1 MIFPLKTKTTSL
13 VLGVVFHF
21 FVPVL
26 WRCVVQVWVSKK
38 TKFRLDVI
46 SRKKRKS
53 REKRNIMQSGRP
65 HSTAFWYLFVL
76 VTRQFC
82 FRCLPLKGR
91 VHIYRDANGVGEFLE
106 LLPGS
111 IFGEQPFRR
120 SVLSAHWIDSCWV
133 LVLVQAGRR
142 TDPCCCW
149 WSCALRRTMHCGNY
163 DHGCFGGH
171 VHLTKI
177 FVRATIPKKFCWL
190 WGYLVV
196 LCVRLRLQ
204 TEFMATLALHKRSVI
219 RQLCSEQS
227 CALICSL
234 CWTWV
239 LWQI

>member
-1 MIFPLKTKTTSL
+1 
-13 VLGVVFHF
+13 
-21 FVPVL
+21 
-26 WRCVVQVWVSKK
+26 
-38 TKFRLDVI
+38 
-46 SRKKRKS
+46 
-53 REKRNIMQSGRP
+53 MQSGRP

-82 FRCLPLKGR
+82 FRPVPLKGR

-196 LCVRLRLQ
+196 LWLRQAAFADRIYGNPRIAQKIRHSPALQ
-204 TEFMATLALHKRSVI
+204 RAVLCLDLQSLLDLGTLTNITAEYI
-219 RQLCSEQS
+219 QG
-227 CALICSL
+227 SL
-234 CWTWV
+234 V
-239 LWQI
+239 GRDFGV